1 MPLEVSGERG
11 KKKKSPH
18 FGNSFQKYQ
27 HFMALV
33 LERGPLCPPIPNY
46 NGCLW
51 QWWLCFWWKTY
62 EVFVQKQRE
71 QHFLL
76 ISQYT
81 CTIKIFTYTILARC
95 NEKKKKKPRRKNV
108 EVSISKHSHDAW
120 MYLAWSFHFILFYF
134 FKLWGI
140 GLVWTWFFTIIGIV
154 HSWILGHISMAIFIT
169 WAILDVG
176 GSQTKQVA

>member
-95 NEKKKKKPRRKNV
+95 NEKKKKKNPEEKMLRSPFLNIHMML
-108 EVSISKHSHDAW
+108 ECIWLD
-120 MYLAWSFHFILFYF
+120 HFILFYF
-134 FKLWGI
+134 IFLSYEE
-140 GLVWTWFFTIIGIV
+140 LVWFEPGSSPLLELCTVEF
-154 HSWILGHISMAIFIT
+154 
-169 WAILDVG
+169 WA
-176 GSQTKQVA
+176 T